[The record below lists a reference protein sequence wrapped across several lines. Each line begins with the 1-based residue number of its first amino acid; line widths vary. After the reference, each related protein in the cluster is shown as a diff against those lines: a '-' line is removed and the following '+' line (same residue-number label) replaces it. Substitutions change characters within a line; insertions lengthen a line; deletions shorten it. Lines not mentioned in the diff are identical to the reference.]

1 MNNFTIYLAGAMTG
15 LTFKAMTNWRIK
27 IKQEL
32 LKNLSKK
39 FNCNKS
45 C

>member
-15 LTFKAMTNWRIK
+15 LSYKAMTNWRIK
-27 IKQEL
+27 NQARTIKIFCKE
-32 LKNLSKK
+32 